1 MAILT
6 LNKYKTIK
14 NITSTDRDGAI
25 EQAIKSVNSFIPSYC
40 NRNFTDYFATDKT
53 EYFDGTNTIE
63 LYPEVYPIVSITSV
77 KTSAD
82 GGQTYATTLVEFV
95 DYVVDSKNSRIVS
108 TIDYFVDANIGINS
122 IEVVYKGGYSKIPD
136 DLQMAAAHLVEYYLE
151 EQYTPKKAF
160 GGVNVENLTVIDS
173 SAKLPPHIRRIL
185 EHYRSLNF

>member
-82 GGQTYATTLVEFV
+82 GGQTYATTLAEFV